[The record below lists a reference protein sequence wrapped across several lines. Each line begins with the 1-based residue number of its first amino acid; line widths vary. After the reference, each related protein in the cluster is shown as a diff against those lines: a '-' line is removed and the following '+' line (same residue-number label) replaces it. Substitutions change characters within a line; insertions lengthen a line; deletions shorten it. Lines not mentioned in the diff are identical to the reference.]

1 MEEADL
7 GDTGAVDSRALTRR
21 PLRLGLLGL
30 LLLTACSGE
39 QPTSSATLD
48 VPKVGQTAPGFELR
62 SSEGE
67 SLSLDQLLGRRPILL
82 YFSMGPG

>member
-1 MEEADL
+1 MEEAGL
-7 GDTGAVDSRALTRR
+7 GDTGAVRGRALTRR
-21 PLRLGLLGL
+21 PLRLGLLSL

-39 QPTSSATLD
+39 QPTSSATPD
-48 VPKVGQTAPGFELR
+48 VPEVGGTAPGFELR

-67 SLSLDQLLGRRPILL
+67 SLSLEQLLGRRPILL